1 MRNIS
6 SWSIVNPVPALVAF
20 AMLTLAGIVSF
31 VTMDINDMPEIDF
44 PVASVVVNQPGAAP
58 TEMETQVTQRVEAA
72 VRSLNGVDE
81 ITSVRPS
88 TAASTMC
95 AMPFPTFVVTCRRA
109 SCNRRCRVSISAA
122 MARWLIIRSKLST

>member
-81 ITSVRPS
+81 ITSVVSEGSSRTSVQFTVGTPVDRGVNDVRDAVS
-88 TAASTMC
+88 
-95 AMPFPTFVVTCRRA
+95 
-109 SCNRRCRVSISAA
+109 NIRVHVAK
-122 MARWLIIRSKLST
+122 R